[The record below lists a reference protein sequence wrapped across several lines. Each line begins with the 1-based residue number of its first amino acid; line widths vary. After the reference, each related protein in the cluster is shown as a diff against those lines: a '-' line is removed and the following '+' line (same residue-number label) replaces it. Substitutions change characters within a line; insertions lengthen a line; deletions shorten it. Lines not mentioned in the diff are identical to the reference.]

1 VTLKWVTCCKCWV
14 MERAIIS
21 NLPFSYAIR
30 RSPRATNTRIV
41 VTPGKIE
48 VVAPAKVAEHRI
60 HQFVLAKQQW
70 IILALAKL
78 EAKSRHHESLA
89 PACYSHGAEIPYQGK
104 TYNLAIRSTKLKRI
118 KIEFLDE
125 FTAHVP
131 ETLIDKE
138 HSEDI
143 KDALIRWMKQ
153 QSKQHVEQLV
163 KQHADK
169 KQLFP
174 QAIRIK
180 TQKSRWGSCGIH
192 NDININWLLIMA
204 PPEVLEYVVVHELC
218 HIQVRNHSAHFW
230 SLVGEHLPD
239 YKNQRHWLKKHGNSL
254 MKGL

>member
-1 VTLKWVTCCKCWV
+1 MDRTD
-14 MERAIIS
+14 IS
-21 NLPFSYAIR
+21 NFPFSYAIR
-30 RSPRATNTRIV
+30 RSQRATNTRIV

-48 VVAPAKVAEHRI
+48 VVAPATVPEHRI
-60 HQFVLAKQQW
+60 HQFVQSKQQW
-70 IILALAKL
+70 IVLALAKI
-78 EAKSRHHESLA
+78 EAKSHQHKSFA
-89 PACYSHGAEIPYQGK
+89 PAFYSHGAEIAYRGEMYK
-104 TYNLAIRSTKLKRI
+104 LAVRSTKLKRI

-125 FTAHVP
+125 FIAHVP
-131 ETLIDKE
+131 EALIVNE

-143 KDALIRWMKQ
+143 KGALIRWMKQ
-153 QSKQHVEQLV
+153 QSKLHVEQLV

-230 SLVGEHLPD
+230 ALVGEHLPD
-239 YKNQRHWLKKHGNSL
+239 YKSRRHWLKKHGNSL
-254 MKGL
+254 MMGL